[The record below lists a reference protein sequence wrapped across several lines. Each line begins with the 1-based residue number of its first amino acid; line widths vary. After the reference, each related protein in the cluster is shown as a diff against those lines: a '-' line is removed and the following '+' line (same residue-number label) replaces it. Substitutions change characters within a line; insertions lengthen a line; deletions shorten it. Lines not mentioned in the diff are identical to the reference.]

1 MEYTNLPQQ
10 LFQRKARSRL
20 GCLGQLL
27 MLALILVGVGLLYA
41 VLTPWAFFMGG
52 NFHPLGY
59 WEGWGLMKS
68 KTAGDYVLFVRLSPT
83 VYGHQMFPAWD
94 LKGNAY
100 LCTPKGERFTLRLG
114 GDMPRKFYV
123 NSLGQ
128 PIHLWMDNWRA
139 TLPVGAQRRP
149 SIRIDGH
156 WAPSEVIADDHKSLS
171 TAFLPDGTLRAHG
184 SYANSSQTELIQVTL
199 HEGSYSSFEA
209 ACQASRH

>member
-1 MEYTNLPQQ
+1 MENTNLPQQ

-114 GDMPRKFYV
+114 GDMPRTFSV
-123 NSLGQ
+123 NSMGP

-139 TLPVGAQRRP
+139 TLPVGANTDP
-149 SIRIDGH
+149 IIRVAGPL
-156 WAPSEVIADDHKSLS
+156 APSDGIGAARHGLPC
-171 TAFLPDGTLRAHG
+171 AFQLAGT
-184 SYANSSQTELIQVTL
+184 
-199 HEGSYSSFEA
+199 
-209 ACQASRH
+209 